1 MKFAW
6 DPEKDRKNQAKH
18 GLSFE
23 EASSVFGDPLAF
35 TAVDPRHF
43 EEFRYVTM
51 GFTTRGMLI
60 AVVHT
65 EQSDTIRIISA
76 RQATARERNAYE
88 TRR

>member
-6 DPEKDRKNQAKH
+6 DSEKDRKNQAKH
-18 GLSFE
+18 GVSFE
-23 EASSVFGDPLAF
+23 EASNVFGDPLAF

-43 EEFRYVTM
+43 GEFRYVTM
-51 GFTTRGMLI
+51 GFTLGGTLI

-65 EQSDTIRIISA
+65 EQSDRIRIISA